1 MASGF
6 MNQLH
11 LFAALAA
18 IGVYVLGFARLIAA
32 QRQTVANNRSAA
44 PATLR
49 NAALALIAL
58 GLHAWATFSAMV
70 TDSGIDLALV
80 YVSNYI
86 AVVMVAVVALA
97 NTRLPVNSM
106 NLLLFPIATVNLVGL
121 LIVEPGR
128 TTQLTMDS
136 QQSAHILLSLSAY
149 AALMTAALQSILL
162 GFQDKQ
168 LKRLDSGFYRLLPPL
183 ETMERLLIAMLWIG
197 TALLTLAIL
206 TGLLFLDDM
215 FAQRVAH
222 HTVLTTLSWCVY
234 VGFLLGHHVFGWRG
248 ISAVRWNL
256 SAFGLLLLLCR
267 QQICFGI
274 CITDMTGTDVPTLY
288 LFLSIIV
295 LIFLSAYFSGTE
307 TAMMALNRYRLRHM
321 VKRRHRGARKA
332 DRMLKRPDRLLG
344 VILVGNNL
352 VNFSAATLATI
363 IGYNLLGDTGVLL
376 APWVLTLT
384 FLIFAEVA
392 PKTLAAERPEAW
404 ALKAVFA
411 LEPLAKVLH
420 PAVLLINSFSNA
432 LVKPFLPERN
442 ESDDQLTKD
451 ELITVVN
458 EGAHA
463 VGERK
468 NMLARLL
475 DLETVT
481 VNDIMVPR
489 TEIVSINI
497 DDDMADILTSAA
509 TSQHT
514 LLPVYKD
521 NFNNMLVLHLRRLT
535 RLLQAEDFT
544 KADLLQLARDPYY
557 VPEATPLHTQ
567 LLNFQKEK
575 QRFAIVVD
583 EYGDIQGIVTLEDIL
598 EEIVGEFTSDF
609 AANIEDISAEPDGS
623 FLIDGMAVLRDIN
636 RALRWNLPT
645 NGPKTLNGFV
655 LEHLETIPEFN
666 LCIQIDEY
674 QIETLQIKDNI
685 IKSLRIR
692 RVAEDDPVP
701 D

>member
-256 SAFGLLLLLCR
+256 SAFGLLLL
-267 QQICFGI
+267 G
-274 CITDMTGTDVPTLY
+274 Y
-288 LFLSIIV
+288 
-295 LIFLSAYFSGTE
+295 
-307 TAMMALNRYRLRHM
+307 
-321 VKRRHRGARKA
+321 
-332 DRMLKRPDRLLG
+332 
-344 VILVGNNL
+344 VG
-352 VNFSAATLATI
+352 S
-363 IGYNLLGDTGVLL
+363 
-376 APWVLTLT
+376 
-384 FLIFAEVA
+384 
-392 PKTLAAERPEAW
+392 K
-404 ALKAVFA
+404 
-411 LEPLAKVLH
+411 
-420 PAVLLINSFSNA
+420 
-432 LVKPFLPERN
+432 
-442 ESDDQLTKD
+442 
-451 ELITVVN
+451 
-458 EGAHA
+458 
-463 VGERK
+463 
-468 NMLARLL
+468 
-475 DLETVT
+475 
-481 VNDIMVPR
+481 
-489 TEIVSINI
+489 
-497 DDDMADILTSAA
+497 
-509 TSQHT
+509 
-514 LLPVYKD
+514 
-521 NFNNMLVLHLRRLT
+521 
-535 RLLQAEDFT
+535 
-544 KADLLQLARDPYY
+544 
-557 VPEATPLHTQ
+557 
-567 LLNFQKEK
+567 
-575 QRFAIVVD
+575 
-583 EYGDIQGIVTLEDIL
+583 
-598 EEIVGEFTSDF
+598 
-609 AANIEDISAEPDGS
+609 
-623 FLIDGMAVLRDIN
+623 
-636 RALRWNLPT
+636 
-645 NGPKTLNGFV
+645 FV
-655 LEHLETIPEFN
+655 LE
-666 LCIQIDEY
+666 Y
-674 QIETLQIKDNI
+674 VLQT
-685 IKSLRIR
+685 
-692 RVAEDDPVP
+692 
-701 D
+701 

>member
-1 MASGF
+1 
-6 MNQLH
+6 
-11 LFAALAA
+11 
-18 IGVYVLGFARLIAA
+18 
-32 QRQTVANNRSAA
+32 
-44 PATLR
+44 
-49 NAALALIAL
+49 
-58 GLHAWATFSAMV
+58 
-70 TDSGIDLALV
+70 
-80 YVSNYI
+80 
-86 AVVMVAVVALA
+86 
-97 NTRLPVNSM
+97 
-106 NLLLFPIATVNLVGL
+106 
-121 LIVEPGR
+121 
-128 TTQLTMDS
+128 
-136 QQSAHILLSLSAY
+136 
-149 AALMTAALQSILL
+149 
-162 GFQDKQ
+162 
-168 LKRLDSGFYRLLPPL
+168 
-183 ETMERLLIAMLWIG
+183 
-197 TALLTLAIL
+197 
-206 TGLLFLDDM
+206 
-215 FAQRVAH
+215 
-222 HTVLTTLSWCVY
+222 
-234 VGFLLGHHVFGWRG
+234 
-248 ISAVRWNL
+248 
-256 SAFGLLLLLCR
+256 
-267 QQICFGI
+267 
-274 CITDMTGTDVPTLY
+274 MTGSDVPTLY

-295 LIFLSAYFSGTE
+295 LICLSAYFSGTE

-321 VKRRHRGARKA
+321 VKRKHAGARKA

-352 VNFSAATLATI
+352 VNFTAATLATI

-384 FLIFAEVA
+384 VLIFAEVA

-404 ALKAVFA
+404 ALKAVYA

-432 LVKPFLPERN
+432 LVKPFLPERSD
-442 ESDDQLTKD
+442 SDDQLTKD

-468 NMLARLL
+468 LMMTRLL

-509 TSQHT
+509 ASQHT
-514 LLPVYKD
+514 LLPIYKD
-521 NFNNMLVLHLRRLT
+521 NFNNMLGVLHLRRLA
-535 RLLQAEDFT
+535 RLLQAEEFT
-544 KADLLQLARDPYY
+544 KADLLQLARDPYF

-692 RVAEDDPVP
+692 RLAGDDPLV